1 MRDQINAKHGS
12 TWKAISNH
20 DETEK
25 KKNHGTQK
33 TEWKLEKEREKSTR
47 LSSYLYKLG
56 ISFLKTLLQDNTLD
70 CLIPNQIP
78 YILSLSHSTRLLS
91 RRITFRYSVQPLTS
105 PLFSCSI
112 ALKEREK
119 NSRMLSSRL
128 LATVSLQNSNSNI
141 LWYHWVHLDQLI
153 KQFTVI
159 IYFLWS
165 FERFSGKKN
174 TQRQAIEVSFVKN
187 LRCLELFEFV
197 NDANNGFDA
206 RKKTEFTSIHQWKIV
221 HLSIKSRNW
230 WKMSANT

>member
-112 ALKEREK
+112 ALKEWEK

-165 FERFSGKKN
+165 FERFSGKKILN
-174 TQRQAIEVSFVKN
+174 AKP
-187 LRCLELFEFV
+187 LKYHL
-197 NDANNGFDA
+197 
-206 RKKTEFTSIHQWKIV
+206 WKICV
-221 HLSIKSRNW
+221 V
-230 WKMSANT
+230 